1 MIFMASYIQ
10 GYDEERFEIKV
21 NRNFLCLICF
31 NVLKDPVLC
40 PRNQHCFCR
49 ACITKHLENSRRC
62 PTCADE
68 LTVETLTEPNRMV
81 KDYLDEL
88 NIHCVYNNRGC
99 EEIVQLQH
107 LDNHEATCG
116 FTPAVCTN
124 PGCGAILNQRDL
136 INHESELC
144 EFRKLKCH
152 SCGQM
157 AKTLAD
163 MEREME
169 TMATNLATVE
179 TNVATTMAKMATVG
193 AMETRM
199 NDIQTNVANVET
211 QIANVEKNMET
222 NMERNTADIKTDMEL
237 MDGKLEA
244 VNNEMIG
251 LKTALIEG
259 FDEMKDV
266 LVKMEDKI
274 EENTRKVRNTASGD
288 KENIIVAGG
297 DGTDSVEMFNWRQ
310 RTWSPLQ
317 SLPKKRYA
325 ATSFVYHNHVTIAGG
340 NCSGY
345 VDDMIRMNI
354 NPNPDLSTHWS
365 DCPVKLPGK
374 LVSHSSVLYNDELI
388 VTGGSNGNAV
398 SDCIDEVQLTPP
410 YTAKTLS
417 RMPEPRRF
425 HSMQLFD
432 DSLLIVGGSTTTSY
446 RNSLSSVVLYDIK
459 KNECKQL
466 APLPYE
472 VSEMATVRWGDNIIV
487 IGGFDKRG
495 NKLDR
500 VIIYNIKTE
509 QSCMLPPM
517 RCKRGRC
524 TAVVIGNNIVV
535 LGGVDGQWRDLKSVE
550 AFNFE
555 SYTWQE
561 LPEMSQARSRHT
573 AVVV

>member
-10 GYDEERFEIKV
+10 GYDEERFAVKV

-49 ACITKHLENSRRC
+49 ACITKHLENSRKC

-68 LTVETLTEPNRMV
+68 LTEETLAEPNRMV
-81 KDYLDEL
+81 KDYLNEL
-88 NIHCVYNNRGC
+88 NIHCAYNNRGC

-152 SCGQM
+152 SCGEM

-163 MEREME
+163 IERRMA
-169 TMATNLATVE
+169 TMATNVASVE
-179 TNVATTMAKMATVG
+179 TNVATNMAKVAIVV
-193 AMETRM
+193 ALETRV
-199 NDIQTNVANVET
+199 NDIQSHVANVET
-211 QIANVEKNMET
+211 QIANVDK
-222 NMERNTADIKTDMEL
+222 NMERNTADIKTDME
-237 MDGKLEA
+237 GKLEA
-244 VNNEMIG
+244 VNNEVKG
-251 LKTALIEG
+251 LKTALIQG

-266 LVKMEDKI
+266 LVKMEDRI
-274 EENTRKVRNTASGD
+274 EEKVRKVRDTASGD
-288 KENIIVAGG
+288 QENIIVAGG
-297 DGTDSVEMFNWRQ
+297 VGTDSVEMFNWRQ
-310 RTWSPLQ
+310 RTWLPLQ
-317 SLPKKRYA
+317 SLPKKRFG
-325 ATSFVYHNHVTIAGG
+325 ATSFVYNNHVTIAGG
-340 NCSGY
+340 YCNFSCI
-345 VDDMIRMNI
+345 DDMIRMNI
-354 NPNPDLSTHWS
+354 KPNPDLSTHWS

-374 LVSHSSVLYNDELI
+374 LISHSSVLYNDQLI
-388 VTGGSNGNAV
+388 VTGCYYGNAA

-417 RMPEPRRF
+417 RMPEPRLS
-425 HSMQLFD
+425 HSTQLFD
-432 DSLLIVGGSTTTSY
+432 HSLLIVGGGTTGGCQ
-446 RNSLSSVVLYDIK
+446 NSLSSVVLYDIK

-487 IGGFDKRG
+487 IGGVDKRG
-495 NKLDR
+495 NRLDT
-500 VIIYNIKTE
+500 VIIYNVKTE
-509 QSCMLPPM
+509 RSCMLPPM
-517 RCKRGRC
+517 RCKRWLC

-535 LGGVDGQWRDLKSVE
+535 MGGKDEQGRDLKSVE

-561 LPEMSQARSRHT
+561 LPEMSQARWQHT

>member
-1 MIFMASYIQ
+1 MKFMASYIQ
-10 GYDEERFEIKV
+10 GYDEERFAVKV

-49 ACITKHLENSRRC
+49 ACITKHLENSRKC

-163 MEREME
+163 MEKRMAK
-169 TMATNLATVE
+169 MATNVASVE
-179 TNVATTMAKMATVG
+179 TNVASVQTNVATNMATVV
-193 AMETRM
+193 AMETCM
-199 NDIQTNVANVET
+199 NDIQANVET
-211 QIANVEKNMET
+211 QIANVEKNIET
-222 NMERNTADIKTDMEL
+222 NMERNTADIKTDME
-237 MDGKLEA
+237 GKLEA
-244 VNNEMIG
+244 VNNEVKG

-297 DGTDSVEMFNWRQ
+297 HVTDSVEMFNWRQ

-317 SLPKKRYA
+317 SLPKKRWG

-340 NCSGY
+340 ICSGN
-345 VDDMIRMNI
+345 VDDMIRMKI

-365 DCPVKLPGK
+365 DCPVKLPDK
-374 LVSHSSVLYNDELI
+374 LAHHSSVLYNDQLI
-388 VTGGSNGNAV
+388 VTGGYSGNAA
-398 SDCIDEVQLTPP
+398 SACIHEVQLTPP

-417 RMPEPRRF
+417 RMPEPRLY
-425 HSMQLFD
+425 HSTQLFD
-432 DSLLIVGGSTTTSY
+432 DSLLIVGGSTDALC

-466 APLPYE
+466 TSLPYE
-472 VSEMATVRWGDNIIV
+472 VRQMATVRWGDNIIL
-487 IGGFDKRG
+487 IGGIDKRG
-495 NKLDR
+495 SRLDT
-500 VIIYNIKTE
+500 VIIYNVKTE
-509 QSCMLPPM
+509 QSYMLPPM
-517 RCKRGRC
+517 RCKRRRC
-524 TAVVIGNNIVV
+524 TAVAIGNNIVV
-535 LGGVDGQWRDLKSVE
+535 LGGRDEQECDLKSVE

-561 LPEMSQARSRHT
+561 LPEMSRARWWHT

>member
-1 MIFMASYIQ
+1 MASYIQ
-10 GYDEERFEIKV
+10 GYDEERFATTV

-31 NVLKDPVLC
+31 NVLREPVLC

-49 ACITKHLENSRRC
+49 SCITKHLENSRRC

-68 LTVETLTEPNRMV
+68 LTVETLAEPPRMI
-81 KDYLDEL
+81 KDILNEL

-99 EEIVQLQH
+99 QEILQLQH

-124 PGCGAILNQRDL
+124 QGCGVTLNQRDL
-136 INHESELC
+136 VHHQSELC

-152 SCGQM
+152 SCGETT
-157 AKTLAD
+157 KTLSD
-163 MEREME
+163 MDKR
-169 TMATNLATVE
+169 
-179 TNVATTMAKMATVG
+179 
-193 AMETRM
+193 
-199 NDIQTNVANVET
+199 
-211 QIANVEKNMET
+211 IANVEKNMATLAT
-222 NMERNTADIKTDMEL
+222 NVE
-237 MDGKLEA
+237 GKLEA
-244 VNNEMIG
+244 VNNEVRG

-266 LVKMEDKI
+266 LVKMEDRI

-297 DGTDSVEMFNWRQ
+297 ARTDSVEMFNWRQ

-317 SLPKKRYA
+317 SLPKERYA
-325 ATSFVYHNHVTIAGG
+325 ATSFVYNNHVTIAGG
-340 NCSGY
+340 SCSGR

-354 NPNPDLSTHWS
+354 NPNPDLSMHWS
-365 DCPVKLPGK
+365 DCPVKLPTK
-374 LVSHSSVLYNDELI
+374 LAFHSSVLYNDHLI
-388 VTGGSNGNAV
+388 VTGGRNGNGV
-398 SDCIDEVQLTPP
+398 SDCIHQVQLVPP
-410 YTAKTLS
+410 YTVKILS
-417 RMPEPRRF
+417 RMPEPRQL
-425 HSMQLFD
+425 HSTQLFD
-432 DSLLIVGGSTTTSY
+432 DNLLIVGGSTTG
-446 RNSLSSVVLYDIK
+446 RCQDSLSSVVLYDIK

-472 VSEMATVRWGDNIIV
+472 VCLMATVRWGDNIVV
-487 IGGFDKRG
+487 IGGVDKRD
-495 NKLDR
+495 NTNDT
-500 VIIYNIKTE
+500 VIIYNVKTE
-509 QSCMLPPM
+509 QSHVLPSM
-517 RCKRGRC
+517 RCKRRGC

-535 LGGVDGQWRDLKSVE
+535 LGGRNEQYDDLKSVE

-561 LPEMSQARSRHT
+561 LPEMSQARYLHT